1 MIQSRTQSRHLPV
14 RGHAAGP
21 AFGLAL
27 GLVVGILG
35 APLAAQAG
43 EGGGG
48 SRQAA
53 GGGHMSS
60 YINDPHHDPRSLH
73 SQRSGSG
80 QLLGAPMIHDRAG
93 ATVARGQVVDPH
105 WASGTAE
112 RRRIR
117 R

>member
-1 MIQSRTQSRHLPV
+1 MLQSRHVPI
-14 RGHAAGP
+14 RGTTV
-21 AFGLAL
+21 GLAL
-27 GLVVGILG
+27 GLLAGLLG

-60 YINDPHHDPRSLH
+60 YVSDPHHDPRSLH
-73 SQRSGSG
+73 SQRAGTG
-80 QLLGAPMIHDRAG
+80 QLLGAPMLHERAG
-93 ATVARGQVVDPH
+93 TTVARRRAVDPH
-105 WASGTAE
+105 WASGTVE
-112 RRRIR
+112 PRRAR

>member
-1 MIQSRTQSRHLPV
+1 MTQSRHLPV
-14 RGHAAGP
+14 RGRTAGP

-27 GLVVGILG
+27 LTGILV

-60 YINDPHHDPRSLH
+60 YISDPHHDPRSLH

-80 QLLGAPMIHDRAG
+80 QLLGAPMVHDRAG
-93 ATVARGQVVDPH
+93 ASVARGRVVDPH

-112 RRRIR
+112 RRRVR